1 MSWSA
6 NIRRSVLLLGSLTVL
21 LLGSAV
27 PTSAK
32 SDYPSPAVCSD
43 TRGVLGPQTCAR
55 VAEILTADELASTD
69 EIAVAI
75 IGTTGTSTIEGY
87 ATALFNS
94 WGVGKAGVDNGVLV
108 LVAFDDR
115 AMRIEVGA
123 GLSDRLPDG
132 QAREIV
138 GGVMVPAFKE
148 GDYRD
153 GVLAGLDA
161 VRSAL
166 GHPVDASNQL
176 TAIPADPGYEP
187 ARPKASALAIAPS
200 YSYSRDSNDDDE
212 SDSTSNAGLW
222 IAIAGIGV
230 ILALISW
237 YRSSSGG
244 GSDDGSDNDSYGAS
258 GGGYRRRSSYRSFS
272 SRSSRSS
279 GSSRRSGGFGGGRS
293 SGGGASGKW

>member
-1 MSWSA
+1 VSRPA
-6 NIRRSVLLLGSLTVL
+6 IVRQFALLLGLLTVL
-21 LLGSAV
+21 LLGSAA
-27 PTSAK
+27 PASAH

-43 TRGVLGPQTCAR
+43 TRGVLGPLTCAR
-55 VAEILTADELASTD
+55 VAEILTADEVASTD
-69 EIAVAI
+69 EIAVAVV
-75 IGTTGTSTIEGY
+75 GTTGTSSTESY

-94 WGVGKAGVDNGVLV
+94 WGVGKAGIDNGVLV

-115 AMRIEVGA
+115 AIRIEVGA

-138 GGVMVPAFKE
+138 GGVMVPTFKV

-161 VRSAL
+161 VRTAL

-187 ARPKASALAIAPS
+187 ARPKASAVAVAPS
-200 YSYSRDSNDDDE
+200 YSYSRDSDDDDE
-212 SDSTSNAGLW
+212 SDSDSNAGLW
-222 IAIAGIGV
+222 IAVVLIGV

-237 YRSSSGG
+237 YRS
-244 GSDDGSDNDSYGAS
+244 AS
-258 GGGYRRRSSYRSFS
+258 GGGYGSDDDSDGKSGGGYQRRSSYRSFS

>member
-1 MSWSA
+1 VSWSA
-6 NIRRSVLLLGSLTVL
+6 IVRRFALLLGSLTVL
-21 LLGSAV
+21 LLGAAG
-27 PTSAK
+27 PTSAN
-32 SDYPSPAVCSD
+32 SSYPPPAVCSD

-55 VAEILTADELASTD
+55 VAEILTADELVSTD
-69 EIAVAI
+69 EIAVAVV
-75 IGTTGTSTIEGY
+75 GTTGSSTIESY
-87 ATALFNS
+87 SSALFNR

-161 VRSAL
+161 VRTAL
-166 GHPVDASNQL
+166 GHQVDASNQL

-187 ARPKASALAIAPS
+187 ARPKASAVAVAPS
-200 YSYSRDSNDDDE
+200 YSYSRDSDDGE
-212 SDSTSNAGLW
+212 ADSNSNAGLW
-222 IAIAGIGV
+222 FAIVGIGIV
-230 ILALISW
+230 LALISW
-237 YRSSSGG
+237 YRSASG
-244 GSDDGSDNDSYGAS
+244 SNSDNDFDDSSDGNS
-258 GGGYRRRSSYRSFS
+258 GGGYRRQSSHRSFS